1 VNAVADCLR
10 DLWPIYA
17 SGRNTLAAIDN
28 DIAAA
33 ILGEVRNELRS
44 CQRRIH
50 HCADQLNDEQLWW
63 RTDESFN
70 SIANLL
76 LHLTGNIEQRINS
89 ILGGRPD
96 CRDRPG
102 EFSARG
108 PIAKSELLARFDE
121 VVERAD
127 GVLAGLSATRLL
139 ESHRF
144 LKLRG
149 EVEGTAVALIV
160 QTLVHLG
167 GHTQEIVALTRFRL
181 RDAYRFML

>member
-1 VNAVADCLR
+1 M
-10 DLWPIYA
+10 
-17 SGRNTLAAIDN
+17 AAIDN
-28 DIAAA
+28 DLAEA
-33 ILGEVRNELRS
+33 IIGEVRNELRS

-50 HCADQLNDEQLWW
+50 HCVKQLNDEQVWW
-63 RTDESFN
+63 RTGEAFN

-76 LHLTGNIEQRINS
+76 LHLTGNLEQRITS

-96 CRDRPG
+96 FRDRPA

-108 PIAKSELLARFDE
+108 PIAKAELLARFDE

-127 GVLAGLSATRLL
+127 GVLAGLSAKRLL
-139 ESHRF
+139 ETHRF

-149 EVEGTAVALIV
+149 EVEGTAVTLIV

-167 GHTQEIVALTRFRL
+167 GHTQEIVALTRLQL
-181 RDAYRFML
+181 RDAYRFM

>member
-1 VNAVADCLR
+1 M
-10 DLWPIYA
+10 
-17 SGRNTLAAIDN
+17 AAID
-28 DIAAA
+28 DDLAKA
-33 ILGEVRNELRS
+33 ITDEARHELRS
-44 CQRRIH
+44 CQRRIR
-50 HCADQLNDEQLWW
+50 HCVVQLDDEQVWW
-63 RTDESFN
+63 RTGEAFN

-96 CRDRPG
+96 FRDRSA

-108 PIAKSELLARFDE
+108 PIAKTELLARFDE
-121 VVERAD
+121 VIERVD

-139 ESHRF
+139 ETHRF

-149 EVEGTAVALIV
+149 EVEGTAVTLIV

-167 GHTQEIVALTRFRL
+167 GHTQEIVALTRLQL
-181 RDAYRFML
+181 RDSYRFM

>member
-1 VNAVADCLR
+1 M
-10 DLWPIYA
+10 
-17 SGRNTLAAIDN
+17 AAIDN
-28 DIAAA
+28 DIAEAVLNEA
-33 ILGEVRNELRS
+33 RNELRS
-44 CQRRIH
+44 CQNRIH
-50 HCADQLNDEQLWW
+50 HCVDQLNDEQIWW

-96 CRDRPG
+96 FRDRPA

-108 PIAKSELLARFDE
+108 PIAKNKLLARFDE

-127 GVLAGLSATRLL
+127 GVLAGLSASQLL
-139 ESHRF
+139 ETHRF

-149 EVEGTAVALIV
+149 EVEGTAVSLIV

-167 GHTQEIVALTRFRL
+167 GHTQEIVAMTRLQL

>member
-1 VNAVADCLR
+1 M
-10 DLWPIYA
+10 
-17 SGRNTLAAIDN
+17 AAID
-28 DIAAA
+28 DDLVKA
-33 ILGEVRNELRS
+33 IIGEARNELRS
-44 CQRRIH
+44 CQRRIR
-50 HCADQLNDEQLWW
+50 HCVDQLNDEQVWW
-63 RTDESFN
+63 RAGESFN

-96 CRDRPG
+96 FRDRPS

-108 PIAKSELLARFDE
+108 PLAKAELLARFDE
-121 VVERAD
+121 VIERAD

-139 ESHRF
+139 ETHRF

-149 EVEGTAVALIV
+149 EVEGTAVTLIL

-167 GHTQEIVALTRFRL
+167 GHTQEIVALSRLQL
-181 RDAYRFML
+181 RDAYRFM

>member
-1 VNAVADCLR
+1 V
-10 DLWPIYA
+10 
-17 SGRNTLAAIDN
+17 AAIDN
-28 DIAAA
+28 DISDAL
-33 ILGEVRNELRS
+33 LGEVRNELRN

-50 HCADQLNDEQLWW
+50 HCVDQLNDEQLWW
-63 RTDESFN
+63 RADESFN

-96 CRDRPG
+96 FRDRPA

-108 PIAKSELLARFDE
+108 PIARHELLARFDE
-121 VVERAD
+121 AAERAD
-127 GVLAGLSATRLL
+127 GVLAGLSASQLL
-139 ESHRF
+139 ETHRF

-149 EVEGTAVALIV
+149 EVEGTAVTLIV

-167 GHTQEIVALTRFRL
+167 GHTQEIVALTRLRL